1 MRTQLNASIPN
12 QNLLNTSVINQS
24 YLNDKQQ
31 PPPPQHQQQY
41 QLTATLPS
49 HSTAS
54 ASSVNRDEVLYQM
67 VETLRESSHLGLRE
81 MAIREREKALNEKE
95 NLFVTHHVKHSYQ
108 ETFRDAEKEM
118 GERNLKD
125 KENYWIAKE
134 LKLQNEIE
142 SLKSTIF
149 KLQVINL

>member
-12 QNLLNTSVINQS
+12 NQTLLNTSVINQS
-24 YLNDKQQ
+24 YMNDKQSA
-31 PPPPQHQQQY
+31 
-41 QLTATLPS
+41 LTLPPS
-49 HSTAS
+49 YTTAA
-54 ASSVNRDEVLYQM
+54 ASSVNREEVLYQM

-81 MAIREREKALNEKE
+81 MAVKEREKALNERE
-95 NLFVTHHVKHSYQ
+95 NLFVKHHVKHSYQ
-108 ETFRDAEKEM
+108 ETFRDAEKDM

-149 KLQVINL
+149 KLQVKILSYL

>member
-24 YLNDKQQ
+24 YMNDKP
-31 PPPPQHQQQY
+31 PPPPQQ

-81 MAIREREKALNEKE
+81 MAVREREKALNEKE
-95 NLFVTHHVKHSYQ
+95 NLFVSHHVKHSYQ

-149 KLQVINL
+149 KLQVKIFLSNL

>member
-12 QNLLNTSVINQS
+12 NQTLLNTSVINQS
-24 YLNDKQQ
+24 YMNDKQSA
-31 PPPPQHQQQY
+31 
-41 QLTATLPS
+41 LTLPPS
-49 HSTAS
+49 HSTAA

-81 MAIREREKALNEKE
+81 MAVKEREKALNERE
-95 NLFVTHHVKHSYQ
+95 NLFVKHHVKHSYQ
-108 ETFRDAEKEM
+108 ETFRDAEKDM

-149 KLQVINL
+149 KLQVKILSYL